1 MKWLFKEVDQQNEMI
16 VTVTKNNYDHE
27 VNSLMTY
34 LESYAQEKSDI
45 IPLKTPDGIRLLK
58 KDSIIAVDVDG
69 RQLQLKTLK
78 GNFYITERL
87 YQFKERMNSTDI
99 VQVSKQSLINI
110 NHLNKLEASFSGN
123 MLAIL
128 INDVKVMV
136 SRRYLKNLEQ
146 KLGL

>member
-1 MKWLFKEVDQQNEMI
+1 
-16 VTVTKNNYDHE
+16 
-27 VNSLMTY
+27 MTY

-87 YQFKERMNSTDI
+87 YQFKERINSTDI